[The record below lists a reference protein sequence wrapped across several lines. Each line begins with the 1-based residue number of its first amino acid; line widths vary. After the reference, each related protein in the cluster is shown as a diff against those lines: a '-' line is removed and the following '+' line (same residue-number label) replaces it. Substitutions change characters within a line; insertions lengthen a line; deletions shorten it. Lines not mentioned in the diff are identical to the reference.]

1 VTVRISLKKLARNE
15 LTPIVERNELTPI
28 VAQQSFELGKV
39 DGPGRDLGLDR
50 GAGRV

>member
-1 VTVRISLKKLARNE
+1 MTGAFDSEGLALVQYILE
-15 LTPIVERNELTPI
+15 TT
-28 VAQQSFELGKV
+28 ELGKV